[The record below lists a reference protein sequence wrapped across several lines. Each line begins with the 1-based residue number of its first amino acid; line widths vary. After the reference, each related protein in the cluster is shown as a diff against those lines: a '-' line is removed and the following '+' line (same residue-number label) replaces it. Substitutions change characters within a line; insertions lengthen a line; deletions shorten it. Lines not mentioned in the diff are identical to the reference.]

1 MDFIIKIIE
10 KRMMPIANKLASNNE
25 LNAIRHAMMSMA
37 SFFMVGSLFL
47 LLAYIPVKGYDE
59 FLNKTFGN
67 GVFQSLMT
75 SVSGATL
82 SLMGLIVLIAVAY
95 NYAVIKQTDVPYPI
109 VSSLMVFLILTPK
122 NSNGIPTEW
131 LGAKGMFIAIIISL
145 VTTNLYIKLKKLG
158 VAPKMPDN
166 VPPAVLKTFASVFP
180 ITVIALISII
190 IKASFLTT
198 TYEHIHNFVFSIVQT
213 PLLKLG
219 NNIFSL
225 IISEIIGQLLWFFGL
240 QGNDII
246 GSVMSPIWMIQT
258 TANLEA
264 FTAGLPLPNIITGI
278 FRNVYMLIG
287 GSGNTLPL
295 TLSMV
300 LFCKSKQLKTLG
312 LLALPASI
320 FNINEPIIFGL
331 PIVLNAIMFIPW
343 VLATPIAAIIGYSL
357 MKIGLVSA
365 TNGIL
370 IPWTTPVFLS
380 GYLVSGV
387 SGIILQGIIL
397 ITCFLVYFPF
407 LRAMDLQILKK
418 EAEKLKQK
426 DEELDQI
433 DLSDVTF

>member
-1 MDFIIKIIE
+1 MEFLIKIIE

-47 LLAYIPVKGYDE
+47 LLAYIPIKGYDN

-67 GVFQSLMT
+67 GVFQNLMT
-75 SVSGATL
+75 SVSGTTL

-95 NYAVIKQTDVPYPI
+95 NYAVIKQTDVPYSI

-122 NSNGIPTEW
+122 GTEGIPTEW

-145 VTTNLYIKLKKLG
+145 LITNLYIKLKKLG

-180 ITVIALISII
+180 ITVIALISIL
-190 IKASFLTT
+190 IKAFLLSTS
-198 TYEHIHNFVFSIVQT
+198 YGNIHNFVFSIVQT

-219 NNIFSL
+219 NNVFSL
-225 IISEIIGQLLWFFGL
+225 IISEILGQLLWFFGL

-264 FTAGLPLPNIITGI
+264 FTAGLPLPNIITGL
-278 FRNVYMLIG
+278 FRTVYMLIG

-300 LFCKSKQLKTLG
+300 LFCKSKQMKTLG

-343 VLATPIAAIIGYSL
+343 ILATPITAFVGYSL
-357 MKIGLVSA
+357 MKMGLVSA
-365 TNGIL
+365 TNGVM

-380 GYLVSGV
+380 GYLVSGI
-387 SGIILQGIIL
+387 SGVFLQLLVLVI
-397 ITCFLVYFPF
+397 CFLIYFPF

-418 EAEKLKQK
+418 EEEKLNQK
-426 DEELDQI
+426 NQDVDDI
-433 DLSDVTF
+433 DLSDITF

>member
-82 SLMGLIVLIAVAY
+82 NLMGLIVLIAVAY

-198 TYEHIHNFVFSIVQT
+198 AYEHIHNFVFSIVQT

-300 LFCKSKQLKTLG
+300 FFCKSKQLKTLG

-426 DEELDQI
+426 DEELDEI